1 MKGEE
6 VPKMEEPQNQKVIE
20 YEVDSTHLSRTIRH
34 KMLFSIKN
42 RNFIKPAFS
51 RKSQG
56 KLVYRIVE
64 GNYLEFELYA
74 NTHKDYAYFAIKH
87 LYLSQNNIDSKDLFT
102 IEMRYSDLLDAIND
116 INAPAVLVLFL
127 KMTPSYHGTAKT
139 DMIDEKYQFTEDAV
153 QVVEA
158 IKNYLMKNG

>member
-1 MKGEE
+1 MDMIDERTLI
-6 VPKMEEPQNQKVIE
+6 IE

-74 NTHKDYAYFAIKH
+74 NVRKDYAYFVIKH
-87 LYLSQNNIDSKDLFT
+87 LHLSEKGIDSKELFS
-102 IEMRYSDLLDAIND
+102 IEMRYSELLDTIDD
-116 INAPAVLVLFL
+116 INAPYALVLFL

-139 DMIDEKYQFTEDAV
+139 DLIDEKYQFAEDAI
-153 QVVEA
+153 QLVES
-158 IKNYLMKNG
+158 IKNYLMKKGVRE